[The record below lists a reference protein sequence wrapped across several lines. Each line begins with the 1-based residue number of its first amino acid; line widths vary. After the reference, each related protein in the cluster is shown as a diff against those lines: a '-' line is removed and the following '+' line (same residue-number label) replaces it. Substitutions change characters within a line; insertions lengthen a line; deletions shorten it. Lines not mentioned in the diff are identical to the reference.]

1 MNESDKITSL
11 NINEI
16 LKHQRNR
23 YPVLLIDRIMN

>member
-16 LKHQRNR
+16 LKHQESIS
-23 YPVLLIDRIMN
+23 VLLIIE